1 MRRNNRSFLLYLVFT
16 VALVMSS
23 CNRKAIY
30 SHYEHTDISSGWG
43 RGDVLEFMVPKVVG
57 KEGTYSE
64 ELGLRTTMDYPFTS
78 VTLIVRQQALSSGF
92 FRNDTVTVVLTD
104 GEGNRLGEGITL
116 YQNTYTLPDVQLS
129 EQDSLRIVVQH
140 YMKRESL
147 PGISDVGITIKRKE

>member
-1 MRRNNRSFLLYLVFT
+1 M
-16 VALVMSS
+16 
-23 CNRKAIY
+23 
-30 SHYEHTDISSGWG
+30 
-43 RGDVLEFMVPKVVG
+43 EFMVPKVG